1 MSQSFYEE
9 GHLIHKIVFGAGF
22 FLLLVVIVVRN
33 RAHRLPLPP
42 GPKGYPLIGNALS
55 LPSERPWLTYCQ
67 WSKRFGSDV
76 IHLSALGQSIII
88 LNSARSIYDL
98 LERRSALYSDRP
110 STVMAGE
117 LVGYGDSPAFISN
130 GPRHLT
136 FRRLF
141 SEVLIPRRVE
151 EWRPL
156 QEQKIQILV
165 RGLTETPTAF
175 RAHIRKYIA
184 SLVFEI
190 SHGHIVEGDDD
201 YFIRMAKQVDDD
213 ISVLMVP
220 GNFLVDFFSFLR
232 YIPDWTGVPFKK
244 KAKIFKQTL
253 QNALNRPYQQVKEQI
268 AAGNALPSFTASLME
283 RKENPTKEDTAIFK
297 WASFVFYTAGADTS
311 VSVLSSFMLAM
322 AVNPTK
328 QRKAQAEIDRVIGSG
343 RRPAFKDRLDLPY
356 VESILKEVYRLNPV
370 TPIAIPH
377 NLNPT
382 SDDEYRGWRIPK
394 KSVVIANSWAVLHDA
409 ELYPFPFEF
418 LPERYH
424 QQEYQMNPDPRK
436 FAFGY
441 GRRVCPG
448 QLLADDTVFIS
459 IVTILALF
467 DIGPLTSGEEP
478 KYTPHLIRLV
488 PS

>member
-1 MSQSFYEE
+1 
-9 GHLIHKIVFGAGF
+9 
-22 FLLLVVIVVRN
+22 
-33 RAHRLPLPP
+33 
-42 GPKGYPLIGNALS
+42 
-55 LPSERPWLTYCQ
+55 
-67 WSKRFGSDV
+67 
-76 IHLSALGQSIII
+76 II

-98 LERRSALYSDRP
+98 LERRSALYSNRP

-130 GPRHLT
+130 GPRHRT

-165 RGLTETPTAF
+165 RGLTEALTAF
-175 RAHIRKYIA
+175 RVHIRRYIA

-201 YFIRMAKQVDDD
+201 DFIRMAKQVDDD

-220 GNFLVDFFSFLR
+220 GNFLVDFLSFLR

-268 AAGNALPSFTASLME
+268 AAGNDLPSFAASLIE
-283 RKENPTKEDTAIFK
+283 RKENPTEEDTAIFK
-297 WASFVFYTAGADTS
+297 WASFVFYTGIN
-311 VSVLSSFMLAM
+311 VSVLSSFILAM

-328 QRKAQAEIDRVIGSG
+328 QRKAQADIDRVIGSG
-343 RRPAFKDRLDLPY
+343 RRLAFKDRLDLPY

-394 KSVVIANSWAVLHDA
+394 ESVVIANSWAVLHDA
-409 ELYPFPFEF
+409 EPYPSPFEF

-424 QQEYQMNPDPRK
+424 RQEYQVDQSSSGPTYDGNKVNPDPRK

-488 PS
+488 PSRKLECSYHANLSVRPMSF

>member
-1 MSQSFYEE
+1 M
-9 GHLIHKIVFGAGF
+9 
-22 FLLLVVIVVRN
+22 VIVLRN
-33 RAHRLPLPP
+33 RAQRLPLPP

-67 WSKRFGSDV
+67 WSKRFGDV

-110 STVMAGE
+110 STVMASE
-117 LVGYGDSPAFISN
+117 LVGYEDSPAFISN
-130 GPRHLT
+130 GPRHRT

-141 SEVLIPRRVE
+141 SEVLNPRRVE

-165 RGLTETPTAF
+165 RGLTETPAAF
-175 RAHIRKYIA
+175 RAHIRRYIA

-190 SHGHIVEGDDD
+190 SHGHTVEGDDD
-201 YFIRMAKQVDDD
+201 YFIRMAKQVDDE

-232 YIPDWTGVPFKK
+232 YIPDWTGAPFKK
-244 KAKIFKQTL
+244 KAKFFKQTL

-268 AAGNALPSFTASLME
+268 AAGNALPSFTASLIE
-283 RKENPTKEDTAIFK
+283 RKENPTEEDTAIFK
-297 WASFVFYTAGADTS
+297 WASFIFYT
-311 VSVLSSFMLAM
+311 VSVLSSFILAM
-322 AVNPTK
+322 AVNPIK

-370 TPIAIPH
+370 APIAIPH

-394 KSVVIANSWAVLHDA
+394 ESVVIANSWAVLHDA
-409 ELYPFPFEF
+409 ELYPSPFEF
-418 LPERYH
+418 FPERY
-424 QQEYQMNPDPRK
+424 QQGYQVDQSSSGSAYDGNKVNPDPRK

-478 KYTPHLIRLV
+478 KYTPHLISHPEEFTCDIMPRSKGAQNLQV
-488 PS
+488 

>member
-1 MSQSFYEE
+1 MFSF
-9 GHLIHKIVFGAGF
+9 IRID
-22 FLLLVVIVVRN
+22 LVH
-33 RAHRLPLPP
+33 AS
-42 GPKGYPLIGNALS
+42 IG
-55 LPSERPWLTYCQ
+55 
-67 WSKRFGSDV
+67 DV

-117 LVGYGDSPAFISN
+117 L
-130 GPRHLT
+130 
-136 FRRLF
+136 
-141 SEVLIPRRVE
+141 RVE

-165 RGLTETPTAF
+165 RGLTEAPTAF
-175 RAHIRKYIA
+175 RAHIRRYIA

-201 YFIRMAKQVDDD
+201 DFIRMAKQVDDD
-213 ISVLMVP
+213 ISVLMFATWEV
-220 GNFLVDFFSFLR
+220 R

-253 QNALNRPYQQVKEQI
+253 QNALNRPYQQ
-268 AAGNALPSFTASLME
+268 AAGNALPSFAASLIE
-283 RKENPTKEDTAIFK
+283 RKENPTEEDTAIFK
-297 WASFVFYTAGADTS
+297 WASYTGVNGRIQLAYSDLTSLSFLSLAGADTS
-311 VSVLSSFMLAM
+311 VSVLSSFILAM

-356 VESILKEVYRLNPV
+356 VESILKEEVYGLNPV

-394 KSVVIANSWAVLHDA
+394 ESVVIANSWAVLHDA
-409 ELYPFPFEF
+409 ELYPSPSEF

-424 QQEYQMNPDPRK
+424 RQEYQVDQSSSGPTYDGTKVNPDPRK

-441 GRRVCPG
+441 GRRWV
-448 QLLADDTVFIS
+448 DDFGN
-459 IVTILALF
+459 ILF
-467 DIGPLTSGEEP
+467 
-478 KYTPHLIRLV
+478 V
-488 PS
+488 